1 MYIDLRVKGQGKTA
15 ASCPLSTQR
24 RPDPTPVRRYQIF
37 AYQMTQLSVEHIP
50 YLLVQEQNPG
60 IYKLIRTESAALPK
74 DASVR
79 QLLDDAHPKACSV
92 IGGDTLQVYT
102 AR

>member
-1 MYIDLRVKGQGKTA
+1 MNSNSG
-15 ASCPLSTQR
+15 
-24 RPDPTPVRRYQIF
+24 
-37 AYQMTQLSVEHIP
+37 SVAVPPPFPSNMNATSDIP
-50 YLLVQEQNPG
+50 YLLVQEENPG
-60 IYKLIRTESAALPK
+60 VYKLIRTESADLPK

-92 IGGDTLQVYT
+92 IGGDSPPVLILQVYT

>member
-1 MYIDLRVKGQGKTA
+1 MRLMYSIVLPPRGRVSQSVA
-15 ASCPLSTQR
+15 VPPPCFLFPSNMN
-24 RPDPTPVRRYQIF
+24 PT
-37 AYQMTQLSVEHIP
+37 TDIP
-50 YLLVQEQNPG
+50 YLLVQEENPG
-60 IYKLIRTESAALPK
+60 VYKLIRTESADLPK

-92 IGGDTLQVYT
+92 IGGDSPPVLTLQVYT